1 MKKTSFFV
9 CVILQGLV
17 GIHKLVNFS
26 FFKISI
32 WGIDL
37 DYCDVEWFSLE
48 MNKDYSVI
56 FEVAPTYYILDF
68 C

>member
-1 MKKTSFFV
+1 MLVLESLIGLHRTGQ
-9 CVILQGLV
+9 LQL
-17 GIHKLVNFS
+17 FS
-26 FFKISI
+26 ISG

-37 DYCDVEWFSLE
+37 DYCDVEWLALE

-56 FEVAPTYYILDF
+56 FEIVPKHCISDS